1 VDAGPFQDGGDADGG
16 VGEEIDHMSLMI
28 GAAVAGL
35 GDLVVRYYTTD
46 SLAERTM
53 LREIMLKGIDLAGEV
68 REDQANRIIAALDR
82 ALNNKSRQR
91 RPQAV

>member
-1 VDAGPFQDGGDADGG
+1 
-16 VGEEIDHMSLMI
+16 MSLMI